1 MMNYNYLRQKA
12 SPWVS
17 AAVLAGGLVTALI
30 LVFLV
35 KLETGINALALPGHQ
50 IDSSYQSDV

>member
-1 MMNYNYLRQKA
+1 MNYNYLRQKA

-17 AAVLAGGLVTALI
+17 AAVLAGGLTTALI

-35 KLETGINALALPGHQ
+35 RLETGINSLAIPIHMVEEN
-50 IDSSYQSDV
+50 DTDN